1 MAEQGERIRALEI
14 KIEHLENRIEDMAKT
29 MNEVRD
35 LMSQG
40 KGAWWV
46 LMGAAGLVGFI
57 ASKAASWLPTVL
69 R

>member
-1 MAEQGERIRALEI
+1 MTEQGERVRALEI
-14 KIEHLENRIEDMAKT
+14 KIEHLEDRIEDMAKT

-35 LMSQG
+35 LMAQG

-46 LMGAAGLVGFI
+46 LMAAAGLAGFI
-57 ASKAASWLPTVL
+57 ASKAASWLPTAL